1 MDSPDIYSDIE
12 VSDMEHTQGAGEIPG
27 ERAPHANNAGHY
39 DEENPDMSSPQVIAD
54 SPNVVDM
61 GNSDIDLRVNNT
73 IFKTHKYFLSKFTR
87 LEEMIQ
93 NTRHQDSPSPTM
105 CITLYRDERGVDDIN
120 NTFKILYASTVEGP
134 FNFDTPVLIS
144 ALRIAT
150 AYGFD
155 SMRTFT
161 IQHLE
166 KVSLGAI
173 QRIQLAREFG
183 LPSWEGPAYKE
194 LTERENPITEEE
206 AQVLGF
212 AAFSKV
218 ARTRE
223 EVILKKGKLLGE
235 QEHKDKLKKEQ
246 EEKAK
251 REAEAKKA
259 AEEKAKKEAEEKA
272 KKEAEEKAKKD
283 AEAKKAAE
291 EKAKKDAEAK
301 KAAEEKAKKD
311 AEAKKAAEEKAK
323 KDAEAKKAADEKAK
337 KDAEAKKA
345 AEAKK

>member
-1 MDSPDIYSDIE
+1 
-12 VSDMEHTQGAGEIPG
+12 
-27 ERAPHANNAGHY
+27 
-39 DEENPDMSSPQVIAD
+39 PQVIAD
-54 SPNVVDM
+54 APNVVDM
-61 GNSDIDLRVNNT
+61 GNSDIELRVNNT
-73 IFKTHKYFLSKFTR
+73 IFKTHTYFLSKFTR

-93 NTRHQDSPSPTM
+93 NTKHQDSPSSTP
-105 CITLYRDERGVDDIN
+105 CISLYRDERGVDDIN
-120 NTFKILYASTVEGP
+120 NTFKILYASAVEGP
-134 FNFDTPVLIS
+134 FNFDTPILIS

-194 LTERENPITEEE
+194 LSERESPITEEE
-206 AQVLGF
+206 AQILGF
-212 AAFSKV
+212 SAFSKV

-223 EVILKKGKLLGE
+223 EVILKRGKQLGE
-235 QEHKDKLKKEQ
+235 QEHKDKLKREQ

-251 REAEAKKA
+251 
-259 AEEKAKKEAEEKA
+259 KE
-272 KKEAEEKAKKD
+272 

-291 EKAKKDAEAK
+291 EKAKKDAE
-301 KAAEEKAKKD
+301 EKAKK
-311 AEAKKAAEEKAK
+311 E
-323 KDAEAKKAADEKAK
+323 
-337 KDAEAKKA
+337 AEAKKA
-345 AEAKK
+345 AEAKQQPKK